1 MGRGGG
7 FYTSFGGEARKA
19 ESRKQKHERERQGRR
34 SYQPRATPWV
44 YQPKTL
50 SALKARFILRVLAPS
65 KAKQKFVKQ
74 KADTSKRTPR
84 ASFIPAQGNALGS
97 SAQNPL
103 SAESAIHPSS
113 SCYLSR
119 RRGVGLRRAVHRIPP
134 GISITGFDVLPGL
147 MKQAVGLRQNN
158 NGTMNPG
165 RCPGLV

>member
-7 FYTSFGGEARKA
+7 FYTSFGGETRKAETRKA

-50 SALKARFILRVLAPS
+50 SALKARFILRLLDPS

-113 SCYLSR
+113 S
-119 RRGVGLRRAVHRIPP
+119 
-134 GISITGFDVLPGL
+134 
-147 MKQAVGLRQNN
+147 
-158 NGTMNPG
+158 
-165 RCPGLV
+165 